1 MINLKNPDRYLS
13 EGDYLKELLSYIGN
27 KFNISGDIYSYE
39 KINNGLINE
48 SYKVIYA
55 GKNNTGK
62 AFLFQKINRN
72 AFENFSDVM
81 KNITKV
87 TSYMK
92 RYYPDEKT
100 IYFYSSQSGKNY
112 YETDN
117 GSIWRISDWIE
128 SVVFR
133 TSDEL
138 SYIKEAG
145 RAYGHFLKKLS
156 SFDINNLS
164 VTVPDFHNTKIILDR
179 FIKIVHGLKSSEIS
193 GAEKEIEYLCS
204 NYNKLTSVTEAYAA
218 GKVPF
223 RAVHNDTKLS
233 NVLFSVDS
241 CRAEA
246 VIDLDTVMP
255 GMSVY
260 DFGDA
265 VRSAAGTVDPETG
278 SVFFDTKKFTSFSE
292 GYLGETSDILTDAEF
307 SLLIPAAYSVTA
319 ELSAR
324 YFIDYFT
331 DGHYFRAAS
340 GEELL
345 SKAVL
350 QAKLSEIILKRSDT
364 LSELISTIDKSN
376 QK

>member
-1 MINLKNPDRYLS
+1 MR
-13 EGDYLKELLSYIGN
+13 ELLSFIGN
-27 KFNISGDIYSYE
+27 KFNISGNIYSYE

-48 SYKVIYA
+48 SFKVIYS
-55 GKNNTGK
+55 GEKYNN

-72 AFENFSDVM
+72 AFVNFSDVM
-81 KNITKV
+81 TNITKV
-87 TSYMK
+87 TSYL
-92 RYYPDEKT
+92 RSHYPEEKT
-100 IYFYSSQSGKNY
+100 LYFYVSQSGKNY
-112 YETDN
+112 YETDE
-117 GSIWRISDWIE
+117 GGIWRISEWIE
-128 SVVFR
+128 SEVFR
-133 TSDEL
+133 TTNEL

-156 SFDINNLS
+156 GLDINTLS

-179 FIKIVHGLKSSEIS
+179 FISTVNRLNSSEICGS
-193 GAEKEIEYLCS
+193 EKEIEYLCS
-204 NYNKLTSVTEAYAA
+204 NYNKLTAVSEAYAA

-233 NVLFSVDS
+233 NILFSVNS
-241 CRAEA
+241 CKAEA

-260 DFGDA
+260 DYGDGI
-265 VRSAAGTVDPETG
+265 RSAAGKADPETG
-278 SVFFDTKKFTSFSE
+278 SVFFDTEKFTSFSE
-292 GYLGETSDILTDAEF
+292 GYLSETSDIMTDTEC
-307 SLLIPAAYSVTA
+307 SMLVPAAYSVTA

-331 DGHYFRAAS
+331 DSHYFRTVS
-340 GEELL
+340 PKELL
-345 SKAVL
+345 TKAIL

-364 LSELISTIDKSN
+364 LSEIISLIDKSK